1 MKGESGGSCPMERLH
16 CGAVCSYACIPT
28 GDSVKDWKNGA
39 EQKEL
44 KEYISLYMH
53 TVLVLVQSQP
63 AASATQLQPTIS
75 QVLHQIPPA
84 PSSTSLHLRPQ
95 PTMFGSQLQLPSAA
109 TALPQYQCKYSYI
122 SQLQPPSAS
131 LFPRC
136 SLLLPAPDSTKL
148 NCIHRHCPQPLAFR
162 LSFPPQLLP
171 YLSTILCSYCQSTGA
186 PVSNC
191 SFWHPAIYF
200 CHPASACPCS
210 SSHSLHLKS
219 I

>member
-1 MKGESGGSCPMERLH
+1 MCRSKKSSPFPGPSPQEHVVLQ
-16 CGAVCSYACIPT
+16 IP
-28 GDSVKDWKNGA
+28 
-39 EQKEL
+39 
-44 KEYISLYMH
+44 
-53 TVLVLVQSQP
+53 VLVQSQP

-171 YLSTILCSYCQSTGA
+171 LLPVNRSPSVQLQLLASGHLLLPSSLCLPLQLQPQPSSKKHLTVNVILSHCLQSSASTCSYC
-186 PVSNC
+186 
-191 SFWHPAIYF
+191 
-200 CHPASACPCS
+200 
-210 SSHSLHLKS
+210 L
-219 I
+219 